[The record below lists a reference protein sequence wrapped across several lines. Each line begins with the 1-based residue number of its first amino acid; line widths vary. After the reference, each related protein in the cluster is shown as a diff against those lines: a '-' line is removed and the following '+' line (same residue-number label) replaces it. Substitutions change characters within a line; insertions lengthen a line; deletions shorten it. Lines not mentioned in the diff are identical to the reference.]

1 MEDYMPVESH
11 IQELERKH
19 EALGKEIEEAITHPS
34 ADDLEIADM
43 KRRKLQLKD
52 EIEKLRASE

>member
-1 MEDYMPVESH
+1 MPVESH